1 MNKRS
6 AIDPGIILYLLRPPA
21 GVRSVAARAGTRARE
36 WAKRAAPAPALC
48 CCLSAPNSSCARHF
62 NIPGLLVP
70 CSKHLQFGDAVELQ
84 MTRAFESAA
93 VCFRPLWLPCNME
106 PSRYAILM
114 LMKYSLGYS
123 VPSLTTRARAPL
135 DTVMDDVMFACH
147 FMISTSNYPNTVTHR
162 PTICRR

>member
-6 AIDPGIILYLLRPPA
+6 VIDPGIILYLLRPPA
-21 GVRSVAARAGTRARE
+21 GVRGVAARAGTRARE
-36 WAKRAAPAPALC
+36 AAAQAR
-48 CCLSAPNSSCARHF
+48 CCLSPPNSSCACHI

-70 CSKHLQFGDAVELQ
+70 CNKHLQFGDVVELQ
-84 MTRAFESAA
+84 MTRAFQSAA
-93 VCFRPLWLPCNME
+93 VCFRPLSLPCNME

-135 DTVMDDVMFACH
+135 DTVMDDGMFACH
-147 FMISTSNYPNTVTHR
+147 FMISTSNYPNTVMHR
-162 PTICRR
+162 PTFCER